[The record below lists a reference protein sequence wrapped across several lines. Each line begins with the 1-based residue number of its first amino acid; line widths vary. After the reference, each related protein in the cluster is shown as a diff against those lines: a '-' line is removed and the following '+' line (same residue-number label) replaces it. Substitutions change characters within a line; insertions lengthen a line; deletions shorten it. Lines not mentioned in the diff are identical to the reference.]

1 MEAQADQST
10 FENYLKLWSGQLISL
25 LGSSIA
31 SFAIIWWITLETGS
45 ALYLSAAALLS
56 FAPLIILGPFSG
68 VFVDRWN
75 RKALIGVVDFLQALT
90 TVFMISLFLLDMASV
105 WYILALVGVRGVFQA
120 FHSPAVSAIIPLMV
134 PREKLSRI
142 NGVSYLLTGAVTLVG
157 PVLGALLL
165 EYWRISD
172 ILWIDAIT
180 FIVAVIP
187 LLMISIPSV
196 RMEQGLRPA
205 APSFRDDF
213 SEGLGFIRRAR
224 GFLTFALVAT
234 SLNFL
239 LTPLSTIL
247 PYYVKVDHLGDASS
261 LALVSAFFQGGILA
275 GGVLMSVMK
284 GFKRKTVAI
293 TVSIYGIFVGYTFFA
308 LAPTGW
314 FWVMA
319 TSGLAMG
326 FCVPIANVSTQ
337 TIIQTIVPPNLLG
350 RVNSVLGSLASAAS
364 PLGMIL
370 SGAVVEFAGT
380 ASLLLLGCSMSGMV
394 VMTVSWIFTDFRN
407 LEEAG
412 AESPNCG
419 TSDTNMTWAT

>member
-1 MEAQADQST
+1 
-10 FENYLKLWSGQLISL
+10 
-25 LGSSIA
+25 
-31 SFAIIWWITLETGS
+31 LETES
-45 ALYLSAAALLS
+45 ALYLSIAALLS

-90 TVFMISLFLLDMASV
+90 TVFMIVLFMLDIASV
-105 WYILALVGVRGVFQA
+105 WYILALLGLRGVFQA
-120 FHSPAVSAIIPLMV
+120 FHNPAVSAIIPLMV

-142 NGVSYLLTGAVTLVG
+142 NGVNYLLTGALTLAG
-157 PVLGALLL
+157 PLVGALLL

-180 FIVAVIP
+180 FIVAVVP
-187 LLMISIPSV
+187 LLMINVPPV
-196 RMEQGLRPA
+196 RKEQGLSPI
-205 APSFRDDF
+205 APSFRDEF
-213 SEGLGFIRRAR
+213 SEGLGFIRRAK
-224 GFLTFALVAT
+224 GFLTFAMVAT
-234 SLNFL
+234 ALNFL

-284 GFKRKTVAI
+284 GFQRKTVAI
-293 TVSIYGIFVGYTFFA
+293 AVSIYGIFTGYAFFA
-308 LAPTGW
+308 LAPTGS

-319 TSGLAMG
+319 ASGLVMG

-337 TIIQTIVPPNLLG
+337 TIIQTVVPPNLLG

-380 ASLLLLGCSMSGMV
+380 ASLLLLGCSGSGML
-394 VMTVSWIFTDFRN
+394 VMTLSWIFTDFRN
-407 LEEAG
+407 LEDTKAG
-412 AESPNCG
+412 ELQLRNI
-419 TSDTNMTWAT
+419 